1 MKEMRAITI
10 RNFGPISDST
20 RLPIK
25 PLTIFCGQQ
34 GSGKSTIT
42 KLISTFSWIEKALVR
57 QQVSINY
64 VMANNRFQSTFC
76 KYHYIDSY
84 FKTDSYIKYEGEAF
98 TIEYKNGKVGIE
110 PQKQGHYKMPKIMY
124 VPAERNFMVAVEH
137 AEKIAGL
144 PPSLMTLQDE
154 YRKAL
159 AAWEEQALPINGF
172 RVRYDRLNK
181 IAWLQGE
188 DFKVRVHEAAS
199 GLQSVI
205 PLVLVT
211 RNLAKQIK
219 EGTAHP
225 LSSEEKEK
233 LQKEVEA
240 IYKMNLNEELRNA
253 LIQRL
258 NQRYENVCFWNIV
271 EEMEQNLYP
280 SSQMSVLLHLLS
292 IFNQV
297 EGNELILTTHSPYI
311 LDYVTLAA
319 KAGLLKKMFGN
330 DESKLAKLNKI
341 IPLESVIDE
350 GTFVIYQITESGSVV
365 PLPLLSGL
373 PEDGNYLN
381 SLLEE
386 SNSIF
391 ADLLELEDE

>member
-1 MKEMRAITI
+1 MRAITI
-10 RNFGPISDST
+10 RNFGPFSDST
-20 RLPIK
+20 RLQIK
-25 PLTIFCGQQ
+25 PLTIFCGKQ

-64 VMANNRFQSTFC
+64 VMANNRFQSTYC

-84 FKTDSYIKYEGEAF
+84 FKADSYIKYEGEAF
-98 TIEYKNGKVGIE
+98 TIEYKNGKVSIE
-110 PQKQGHYKMPKIMY
+110 LKKQGQYKMPKIMY

-144 PPSLMTLQDE
+144 PPSLMTLQEE

-159 AAWEEQALPINGF
+159 AAREEQALPINGF
-172 RVRYDRLNK
+172 RVRYDQLNK
-181 IAWLQGE
+181 IAWLQGK

-205 PLVLVT
+205 PLILVT

-233 LQKEVEA
+233 LQKEVES

-280 SSQMSVLLHLLS
+280 SSQMAVLFNLLS

-319 KAGLLKKMFGN
+319 KAGLLKKKFGN
-330 DESKLAKLNKI
+330 NEPKLAELNKI
-341 IPLESVIDE
+341 IPLECAIDE
-350 GTFVIYQITESGSVV
+350 GAFVIYQITESGSVA
-365 PLPLLSGL
+365 PLSLPSGL
-373 PEDGNYLN
+373 PEDSNYLN

>member
-1 MKEMRAITI
+1 MRAITI
-10 RNFGPISDST
+10 RNVGPIINSSG
-20 RLPIK
+20 LEIK

-42 KLISTFSWIEKALVR
+42 KLISTFSWLEKALVR
-57 QQVSINY
+57 QQVSVNY
-64 VMANNRFQSTFC
+64 VMTNNRFLSTYC
-76 KYHYIDSY
+76 KYHYIDNY
-84 FKTDSYIKYEGEAF
+84 FKSDSYIRYEGEAF
-98 TIEYKNGKVGIE
+98 TITFEEGKVSIVPKE
-110 PQKQGHYKMPKIMY
+110 QGLYKMPKIMY

-144 PPSLMTLQDE
+144 PPSLMTLQEE

-159 AAWEEQALPINGF
+159 AAAENLPLPINGF
-172 RVRYDRLNK
+172 SVRYDRLNK
-181 IAWLQGE
+181 ISWLHGE
-188 DFKVRVHEAAS
+188 SFRVRVHEAAS

-205 PLVLVT
+205 PLVSVT

-233 LQKEVEA
+233 LRKEVEA
-240 IYKMNLNEELRNA
+240 IYKMDLNEELRNA

-258 NQRYENVCFWNIV
+258 NQRYRNVCFWNIV

-280 SSQMSVLLHLLS
+280 SSQMSVLFFLLS
-292 IFNQV
+292 VFNQA

-311 LDYVTLAA
+311 LDYITLAA
-319 KAGLLKKMFGN
+319 KAGMMKETLGHNKAKLLK
-330 DESKLAKLNKI
+330 LNSI
-341 IPLESVIDE
+341 VPLESAIAE
-350 GTFVIYQITESGSVV
+350 GTYAIYQITDRGTVESL
-365 PLPLLSGL
+365 PLPSGL

-386 SNSIF
+386 TNSIF
-391 ADLLELEDE
+391 NDLLELEDE